1 MPVGMPNRPP
11 LAMKLWLARMFG
23 RTSQADDSSHAAGK
37 ARSIESIEH
46 KVQSRLRSYL
56 RHTWLVTIL
65 GTLIAAGVVALGVH
79 YFTEDT
85 AVRIAA
91 GPDGG
96 TNTKLVEVMAQKV
109 AKANDRIKLELVKT
123 SGPQQSAHDLV
134 AREADLAI
142 LPSTLGKSPDWPVV
156 AILRQNVMALIVPA
170 PAAAAEK
177 TAKAGKADKTD
188 KSAKTEKSAKK
199 KTAAKTDK
207 TAKSDKTEK
216 GDKTDQSGDSDK
228 LEKITQ
234 LAGHRVGI
242 VTGNEASADLLNV
255 VLTHYGVPLDKV
267 QVSSIDPANLAAAV
281 AGNQVDVVFVAG
293 PTSGHAI
300 SDAVAAATRD
310 GTAPTFI
317 EIDQAEGI
325 AKRDP
330 AFDSIDIDAGS
341 FGGNPPTPD
350 DSLKS
355 LSFPEYLVARE
366 AFNHAAV
373 TTLARAIYSSR
384 LALAAALPGEIK
396 IQAPSTDK
404 DAATLLH
411 PGARIYLND
420 DEKSFFDR
428 YGDEIFYGML
438 ILPVLGSAMAGLA
451 TYFRGDHRTRR
462 LRLLQRVLDLVRKV
476 PMAPSLEALDKLE
489 RDVDNLVIAII
500 HQSEHEDYDETM
512 QMSFSMALDQVRF
525 ALRERRAA
533 LIEAGDAEAKPGS
546 KAAAA

>member
-1 MPVGMPNRPP
+1 MPAGLPHRPP

-23 RTSQADDSSHAAGK
+23 RSSQAGASADASGHAPGK
-37 ARSIESIEH
+37 VMSIESLEH
-46 KVQSRLRSYL
+46 MVQSRMRAFL

-65 GTLIAAGVVALGVH
+65 GTLVLVGVVSLALY
-79 YFTEDT
+79 YFTQDT
-85 AVRIAA
+85 AIRVAA

-96 TNTKLVEVMAQKV
+96 INAKLVELIEQKV
-109 AKANDRIKLELVKT
+109 AKAHDRMELQLVKT
-123 SGPQQSAHDLV
+123 AGPEQTAH
-134 AREADLAI
+134 AIATRQADLAI
-142 LPSTLGKSPDWPVV
+142 LPSTIGKSPDWPVV

-170 PAAAAEK
+170 PAAAEKPAK
-177 TAKAGKADKTD
+177 TAKKKKAAKADK
-188 KSAKTEKSAKK
+188 A
-199 KTAAKTDK
+199 
-207 TAKSDKTEK
+207 AKSDKN
-216 GDKTDQSGDSDK
+216 DKSDKSDQSGDGDK
-228 LEKITQ
+228 LEKVPQ
-234 LAGHRVGI
+234 LAGHRIGI

-255 VLTHYGVPLDKV
+255 VLKHYGVPVDKV
-267 QVSSIDPANLAAAV
+267 QVSQIDPANLAAAV
-281 AGNQVDVVFVAG
+281 RDNQVDVIFVAG
-293 PTSGHAI
+293 PASGHAI
-300 SDAVAAATRD
+300 SEAIAAATRD
-310 GTAPTFI
+310 GAAPSFI
-317 EIDQAEGI
+317 EIDQADGI

-366 AFNHAAV
+366 TFNHAAI
-373 TTLARAIYSSR
+373 TTLARIIYSSR
-384 LALAAALPGEIK
+384 LALAAALPGEVK

-428 YGDEIFYGML
+428 YGDEIFYGLL
-438 ILPVLGSAMAGLA
+438 ILPVLGSAMAGVA

-476 PMAPSLEALDKLE
+476 PMAPSLEALDKLQ
-489 RDVDNLVIAII
+489 RDVDNLVIAVI

-525 ALRERRAA
+525 ALAERRAA
-533 LIEAGDAEAKPGS
+533 LIERGDTEAKPSG

>member
-1 MPVGMPNRPP
+1 MPAGLPNRPP

-23 RTSQADDSSHAAGK
+23 RSSQADDSSHAAGK
-37 ARSIESIEH
+37 TRGIESIEH
-46 KVQSRLRSYL
+46 KVQSRLRSFL

-65 GTLIAAGVVALGVH
+65 GTLIVAGVVALGFH

-85 AVRIAA
+85 VVRIAA

-96 TNTKLVEVMAQKV
+96 INAKLVEVMAQKV

-177 TAKAGKADKTD
+177 AAKTAKTDKTD
-188 KSAKTEKSAKK
+188 KTAKK

-281 AGNQVDVVFVAG
+281 AGNQVDVIFVAG

-373 TTLARAIYSSR
+373 TTLARVIYSSR
-384 LALAAALPGEIK
+384 LALAAALPGEVK

-476 PMAPSLEALDKLE
+476 PMAPSLEALDKFE

-525 ALRERRAA
+525 ALAERRAA
-533 LIEAGDAEAKPGS
+533 LIEAGETEAKSGS

>member
-1 MPVGMPNRPP
+1 MPAGLPNRPP

-23 RTSQADDSSHAAGK
+23 RSSQADDSGHAAGK

-46 KVQSRLRSYL
+46 KVQSRLRSFL

-65 GTLIAAGVVALGVH
+65 GTLIVAGVVALGFH

-85 AVRIAA
+85 LVRIAA
-91 GPDGG
+91 GPDGSI
-96 TNTKLVEVMAQKV
+96 NTKLVEVMAQKV
-109 AKANDRIKLELVKT
+109 SKAHDRIKLELVKT
-123 SGPQQSAHDLV
+123 SGPQQSAHALL

-170 PAAAAEK
+170 PEAAAEK
-177 TAKAGKADKTD
+177 AAKADKT
-188 KSAKTEKSAKK
+188 AKATKTAKK
-199 KTAAKTDK
+199 KTPAK
-207 TAKSDKTEK
+207 TAKSDKAEK
-216 GDKTDQSGDSDK
+216 GDKADQSGDADK

-234 LAGHRVGI
+234 LAGHRIGI

-281 AGNQVDVVFVAG
+281 AGNQVDAIFVAG
-293 PTSGHAI
+293 PTSGQAI
-300 SDAVAAATRD
+300 SEAVAAATRD

-489 RDVDNLVIAII
+489 RDVDNLVIAVI

-525 ALRERRAA
+525 ALAERRAA
-533 LIEAGDAEAKPGS
+533 LIEQGGTEAKPGS

>member
-1 MPVGMPNRPP
+1 
-11 LAMKLWLARMFG
+11 MKLWLARMFG
-23 RTSQADDSSHAAGK
+23 RSSQGDDSSHHAAGK

-46 KVQSRLRSYL
+46 RVRSRFKGFL

-65 GTLIAAGVVALGVH
+65 GTLIAAGVVALGFH

-85 AVRIAA
+85 VVRIAA

-96 TNTKLVEVMAQKV
+96 TNAKLVEVMAQKV

-156 AILRQNVMALIVPA
+156 AILRQNVMALIVP
-170 PAAAAEK
+170 PPPAAAEK
-177 TAKAGKADKTD
+177 AAKTGKAAKTDKTD
-188 KSAKTEKSAKK
+188 KTAKK

-242 VTGNEASADLLNV
+242 VTGNEASAELLNV

-267 QVSSIDPANLAAAV
+267 QVSSIDPTNLAAAV
-281 AGNQVDVVFVAG
+281 AGNQVDVIFVAG

-300 SDAVAAATRD
+300 SEAVAAATRD

-373 TTLARAIYSSR
+373 TTLARVIYSSR
-384 LALAAALPGEIK
+384 LALAAALPGEVK

-451 TYFRGDHRTRR
+451 TYFHGDHRTRR

-476 PMAPSLEALDKLE
+476 PMAPSLEALDKFE

-500 HQSEHEDYDETM
+500 HQSEQEDYDETM

-525 ALRERRAA
+525 ALAERRAA
-533 LIEAGDAEAKPGS
+533 LIEAGGTEAKSGS

>member
-1 MPVGMPNRPP
+1 MPAGMPRQPP

-23 RTSQADDSSHAAGK
+23 RSSKADASTEASGHAAGK
-37 ARSIESIEH
+37 GVRIESIEH
-46 KVQSRLRSYL
+46 MVQSRMRAFL

-65 GTLIAAGVVALGVH
+65 GTLVLVGVLALAVY
-79 YFTEDT
+79 YFNQDT
-85 AVRIAA
+85 AIRIAA

-96 TNTKLVEVMAQKV
+96 SNAKLVELIEQKV
-109 AKANDRIKLELVKT
+109 TKAHDRMRLQLVKT
-123 SGPQQSAHDLV
+123 TGSEQSAHAIA
-134 AREADLAI
+134 ARQADLAI
-142 LPSTLGKSPDWPVV
+142 LPGTIGKSPDWPVV

-170 PAAAAEK
+170 PGAAAEK
-177 TAKAGKADKTD
+177 A
-188 KSAKTEKSAKK
+188 AKTTKKK
-199 KTAAKTDK
+199 KTAKADK
-207 TAKSDKTEK
+207 TAKSDKT
-216 GDKTDQSGDSDK
+216 DQSGDGDK
-228 LEKITQ
+228 LEKFTQ
-234 LAGHRVGI
+234 LAGHRIGI
-242 VTGNEASADLLNV
+242 VTGNEASADLLDV
-255 VLTHYGVPLDKV
+255 VLKHYGVPLDKV

-281 AGNQVDVVFVAG
+281 RDNQVDVIFVAG
-293 PTSGHAI
+293 PASGHAI
-300 SDAVAAATRD
+300 SEAVTAATRD
-310 GTAPTFI
+310 GTAPSFI
-317 EIDQAEGI
+317 EIDQADGI

-330 AFDSIDIDAGS
+330 AFDSTDIDAGS

-373 TTLARAIYSSR
+373 TTLARVIYSSR
-384 LALAAALPGEIK
+384 LALAAALPGEVK

-438 ILPVLGSAMAGLA
+438 ILPVLGSAMAGIA

-476 PMAPSLEALDKLE
+476 PMAPSLEALDKFQ

-525 ALRERRAA
+525 ALAERRAA
-533 LIEAGDAEAKPGS
+533 LIEQGETEAKLGS

>member
-1 MPVGMPNRPP
+1 MPAGLPNRPP

-23 RTSQADDSSHAAGK
+23 RSSKTDASADASGRGGK

-46 KVQSRLRSYL
+46 KVQSRLRSFL

-65 GTLIAAGVVALGVH
+65 GTLIVAGVVALGFH
-79 YFTEDT
+79 YFNEDT
-85 AVRIAA
+85 LVRIAA

-96 TNTKLVEVMAQKV
+96 INVKLVEVMAQKV
-109 AKANDRIKLELVKT
+109 AKAHDRLKLELVPT
-123 SGPQQSAHDLV
+123 SEPEQSAHALL
-134 AREADLAI
+134 ARQADLAI
-142 LPSTLGKSPDWPVV
+142 LPSTIGKSPDWPVV

-170 PAAAAEK
+170 PTAAAEK
-177 TAKAGKADKTD
+177 ATKADKT
-188 KSAKTEKSAKK
+188 AKTDKTAKK

-207 TAKSDKTEK
+207 TAKSDKT
-216 GDKTDQSGDSDK
+216 DQASDGGK

-234 LAGHRVGI
+234 LAGHRIGI

-255 VLTHYGVPLDKV
+255 VLKHYGVPLDKL
-267 QVSSIDPANLAAAV
+267 QISSIDPANLAAAV
-281 AGNQVDVVFVAG
+281 GDNQVDVIFVAG

-317 EIDQAEGI
+317 EVDQAEGI

-341 FGGNPPTPD
+341 FGGNPPVPD

-366 AFNHAAV
+366 SFNHAAI
-373 TTLARAIYSSR
+373 TTLARVIYSSR
-384 LALAAALPGEIK
+384 LALAAALPGEVK

-438 ILPVLGSAMAGLA
+438 ILPVLGSAMAGFA

-476 PMAPSLEALDKLE
+476 PMAPSLEALDKFQ

-500 HQSEHEDYDETM
+500 HQSEQEDYDETM

-525 ALRERRAA
+525 ALAERRAA
-533 LIEAGDAEAKPGS
+533 LIDEGETEAKPGS

>member
-1 MPVGMPNRPP
+1 MPAGLPHRPP

-23 RTSQADDSSHAAGK
+23 RSSQAGASADASGHAPGK
-37 ARSIESIEH
+37 VMSIESLEH
-46 KVQSRLRSYL
+46 MVQSRMRAFL

-65 GTLIAAGVVALGVH
+65 GTLVLVGVVSLALY
-79 YFTEDT
+79 YFTQDT
-85 AVRIAA
+85 AIRVAA

-96 TNTKLVEVMAQKV
+96 INAKLVELIEQKV
-109 AKANDRIKLELVKT
+109 AKAHDRMELQLVKT
-123 SGPQQSAHDLV
+123 AGPEQTAH
-134 AREADLAI
+134 AIATRQADLAI
-142 LPSTLGKSPDWPVV
+142 LPSTIGKSPDWPVV

-170 PAAAAEK
+170 PAAAEKPAK
-177 TAKAGKADKTD
+177 TAKKKKAAKADK
-188 KSAKTEKSAKK
+188 A
-199 KTAAKTDK
+199 
-207 TAKSDKTEK
+207 AKSDKN
-216 GDKTDQSGDSDK
+216 DKSDKSDQSGDGDK
-228 LEKITQ
+228 LEKVPQ
-234 LAGHRVGI
+234 LAGHRIGI

-255 VLTHYGVPLDKV
+255 VLKHYGVPVDKV
-267 QVSSIDPANLAAAV
+267 QVSQADPANLAAAV
-281 AGNQVDVVFVAG
+281 RDNQVDVIFVAG
-293 PTSGHAI
+293 PASGHAI
-300 SDAVAAATRD
+300 SEAIAAATRD
-310 GTAPTFI
+310 GAAPSFI
-317 EIDQAEGI
+317 EIDQADGI

-366 AFNHAAV
+366 TFNHAAI
-373 TTLARAIYSSR
+373 TTLARIIYSSR
-384 LALAAALPGEIK
+384 LALAAALPGEVK

-428 YGDEIFYGML
+428 YGDEIFYGLL
-438 ILPVLGSAMAGLA
+438 ILPVLGSAMAGVA

-476 PMAPSLEALDKLE
+476 PMAPSLEALDKLQ
-489 RDVDNLVIAII
+489 RDVDNLVIAVI

-525 ALRERRAA
+525 ALAERRAA
-533 LIEAGDAEAKPGS
+533 LIERGDTEAKPSG

>member
-1 MPVGMPNRPP
+1 MPAGLPHRPP

-23 RTSQADDSSHAAGK
+23 RSSKSDASADASGHAAGK
-37 ARSIESIEH
+37 VMSIESLEH
-46 KVQSRLRSYL
+46 MVQSRMRAFL
-56 RHTWLVTIL
+56 RHTWLVTLL
-65 GTLIAAGVVALGVH
+65 GTLVLVAVVSLAAY
-79 YFTEDT
+79 YFTRDT
-85 AVRIAA
+85 AIRVAA

-96 TNTKLVEVMAQKV
+96 INTKLVELIEQKV
-109 AKANDRIKLELVKT
+109 AKTNDRMELQLVKT
-123 SGPQQSAHDLV
+123 AGPEQSAH
-134 AREADLAI
+134 AIATRQADLAI

-170 PAAAAEK
+170 PAAAPEK
-177 TAKAGKADKTD
+177 TAKTTENKT
-188 KSAKTEKSAKK
+188 AKK
-199 KTAAKTDK
+199 TKAVKAAK
-207 TAKSDKTEK
+207 TAKSDK
-216 GDKTDQSGDSDK
+216 GDKSDKSDQSADGDK
-228 LEKITQ
+228 LEKVTQ
-234 LAGHRVGI
+234 LAGRRIGI

-255 VLTHYGVPLDKV
+255 VLKHYGVPVDKV
-267 QVSSIDPANLAAAV
+267 QVSQIDPANLAAAV
-281 AGNQVDVVFVAG
+281 RDNQVDVIFVAG
-293 PTSGHAI
+293 PASGHAI
-300 SDAVAAATRD
+300 SEAVAAATRD
-310 GTAPTFI
+310 GAAPSFI
-317 EIDQAEGI
+317 EIDQADGI

-366 AFNHAAV
+366 SFNHAAI
-373 TTLARAIYSSR
+373 TTLARVIYSSR
-384 LALAAALPGEIK
+384 LALAAALPGEVK

-428 YGDEIFYGML
+428 YGDEIFYGLL
-438 ILPVLGSAMAGLA
+438 ILPILGSAMAGVA

-476 PMAPSLEALDKLE
+476 PLAPSLEALDKLQ
-489 RDVDNLVIAII
+489 RDVDNLVIAVI

-525 ALRERRAA
+525 ALAERRAA
-533 LIEAGDAEAKPGS
+533 LIEQRETEAKPGS